1 MSLPPSLPQR
11 VASNGRRRIFLW
23 LGLLGVLLVEPL
35 RFAPV
40 LGASMEPTLSE
51 GDLVCFNRVELGEV
65 PKRGSVVVFQSPLD
79 PKRLFV
85 KRMIGLPG
93 DELRFEAGELRINGM
108 PYALKPQAYDPE
120 LWLSVRVPEGHF
132 FALGDHA
139 QVSYDSRRFGCVRLE
154 HLVGRLI
161 GF

>member
-1 MSLPPSLPQR
+1 MSFPSSFSER
-11 VASNGRRRIFLW
+11 ATSNGRRRIFLW

-40 LGASMEPTLSE
+40 FGASMEPTLRA
-51 GDLVCFNRVELGEV
+51 GDLVCFDRISSGEV
-65 PKRGSVVVFQSPLD
+65 PNRGSVVVFQSPLD

-85 KRMIGLPG
+85 KRIIGLPG
-93 DELRFEAGELRINGM
+93 DKLRFEAGELSINGA
-108 PYALKPQAYDPE
+108 PYALKPKARDPK

-139 QVSYDSRRFGCVRLE
+139 QVSYDSRRFGCVRLD

>member
-1 MSLPPSLPQR
+1 
-11 VASNGRRRIFLW
+11 
-23 LGLLGVLLVEPL
+23 
-35 RFAPV
+35 
-40 LGASMEPTLSE
+40 MEPTLRE
-51 GDLVCFNRVELGEV
+51 GDLVCFDRVEAGEV

-79 PKRLFV
+79 PNRRFV

-108 PYALKPQAYDPE
+108 PYRLKPQAHDPG
-120 LWLSVRVPEGHF
+120 LWLSVRVPDGHF

-139 QVSYDSRRFGCVRLE
+139 QVSYDSRGFGCVRLDR
-154 HLVGRLI
+154 LVGRLI